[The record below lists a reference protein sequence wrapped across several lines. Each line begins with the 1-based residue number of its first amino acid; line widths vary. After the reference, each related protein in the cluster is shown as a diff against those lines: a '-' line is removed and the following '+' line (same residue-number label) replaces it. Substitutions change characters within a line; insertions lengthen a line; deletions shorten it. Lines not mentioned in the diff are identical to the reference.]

1 MSAVQPTG
9 MAGTRTSLWL
19 LALAVVTIVVL
30 LGLTRVADPF
40 HGDHALFLRY
50 AEAIDRG
57 DVLYLDIWDNKQP
70 GIFWFYLAGG
80 RLFGF
85 SEVGVRLFE
94 LAYQTAFA
102 LVLVVALRGWLRTW
116 WLAVLAPIATI
127 GAYYAMTG
135 PRHLTQPEAI
145 VAFPLFLALWLAGAP
160 RASIRG
166 RRLAWFGAG
175 VCAAL
180 VIAIK
185 LVFAPII
192 AIGWLAALWTAESDG
207 PGRGSLLDRVLP
219 AVAGLAVVVGG
230 IVGLSAAQGS
240 LPEFA
245 WTSLAY
251 PVVASA
257 EVPIAALSRLAGSV
271 AWYAVAGAPWL
282 LLALA
287 AGVRWRGRRQEW
299 LAVQML
305 VWVVVGAAVVLV
317 QKFSWWE
324 YHFVLFM
331 VPVGLLAVRGAD
343 GVIAAVRPSA
353 RGLVSVVLVLVLF
366 ATPVAVTVG
375 RVWRADFEPVGIL
388 PSLGDEAAVLDYQ
401 RRRSPT
407 YESIWQSTA
416 FLRSP
421 DAIPGPI
428 YVVGDPLY
436 LQASG
441 REQAIPTHGWSWE
454 MLLQSQWDALAKDL
468 SDGAPAYV
476 FLDDDMAPMVA
487 DRSPATM
494 DWLARDYERL
504 SADPDGVWFE
514 RRAP

>member
-1 MSAVQPTG
+1 MTAVQPTG
-9 MAGTRTSLWL
+9 VAGPRASLWL
-19 LALAVVTIVVL
+19 LALAVVVVVVL

-50 AEAIDRG
+50 ATAIDRG
-57 DVLYLDIWDNKQP
+57 DVLYVDVWDNKQP
-70 GIFWFYLAGG
+70 GIFWFYLVGG
-80 RLFGF
+80 RLFGY

-94 LAYQTAFA
+94 LAYQAAFA
-102 LVLVVALRGWLRTW
+102 VVLVVALRGWLRAW

-145 VAFPLFLALWLAGAP
+145 VAFPLFLALWLAAAP
-160 RASIRG
+160 RATVRG

-185 LVFAPII
+185 LVFAPIV
-192 AIGWLAALWTAESDG
+192 AIGWLAALWTAESDDAA
-207 PGRGSLLDRVLP
+207 RRSMLDRVLP
-219 AVAGLAVVVGG
+219 SVAGLALVVGVV
-230 IVGLSAAQGS
+230 VGLSAVQGA
-240 LPEFA
+240 LPAFT
-245 WTSLAY
+245 WTSLVY
-251 PVVASA
+251 PAIASA
-257 EVPIAALSRLAGSV
+257 EVPLAAFSRLAGSL
-271 AWYAVAGAPWL
+271 AWYALAGAPWL
-282 LLALA
+282 VLALA

-305 VWVVVGAAVVLV
+305 VWLVVGAAVILV

-343 GVIAAVRPSA
+343 GLIAAVRPSA

-366 ATPVAVTVG
+366 ATPVAVTVA
-375 RVWRADFEPVGIL
+375 RVWRAGFEPVGIL
-388 PSLGDEAAVLDYQ
+388 GSLGDEATVREYQ

-416 FLRSP
+416 FLRGS
-421 DAIPGPI
+421 DALPGPI

-454 MLLQSQWDALAKDL
+454 MLLQSQWDALATEL
-468 SDGAPAYV
+468 SDAAPAYV
-476 FLDDDMAPMVA
+476 FLDDDLAAMVA
-487 DRSPATM
+487 DRSPATLV
-494 DWLARDYERL
+494 WLARDYQRL
-504 SADPDGVWFE
+504 TADPDGVWFE

>member
-1 MSAVQPTG
+1 VTAVRPTVV
-9 MAGTRTSLWL
+9 AGGRTSPWL
-19 LALAVVTIVVL
+19 LALGVVASVVL

-50 AEAIDRG
+50 ATAIDRG
-57 DVLYLDIWDNKQP
+57 DVLYVDVWDNKQP
-70 GIFWFYLAGG
+70 GIFWFYLVGG
-80 RLFGF
+80 RLFGY

-94 LAYQTAFA
+94 LAYQAAFA
-102 LVLVVALRGWLRTW
+102 VVLVVALRGWLRAW

-145 VAFPLFLALWLAGAP
+145 VAFPLFLALWLSAAP
-160 RASIRG
+160 RATVRG

-185 LVFAPII
+185 LVFAPIV
-192 AIGWLAALWTAESDG
+192 AIGWLAALWTAESDDAA
-207 PGRGSLLDRVLP
+207 RRSMLDRVLP
-219 AVAGLAVVVGG
+219 SVAGLALVVGVV
-230 IVGLSAAQGS
+230 VGLSAVQGA
-240 LPEFA
+240 LPAFT
-245 WTSLAY
+245 WTSLVY
-251 PVVASA
+251 PAIASA
-257 EVPIAALSRLAGSV
+257 EVPLAAFSRLAGSL
-271 AWYAVAGAPWL
+271 AWYALAGAPWL
-282 LLALA
+282 VLALA

-305 VWVVVGAAVVLV
+305 VWLVVGAAVILV

-343 GVIAAVRPSA
+343 GLIAAVRPSA

-366 ATPVAVTVG
+366 ATPVAVTVA
-375 RVWRADFEPVGIL
+375 RVWRAGFEPVGIL
-388 PSLGDEAAVLDYQ
+388 GSLGDEATVREYQ

-416 FLRSP
+416 FLRGS
-421 DAIPGPI
+421 DALPGPI

-454 MLLQSQWDALAKDL
+454 MLLQSQWDALATEL
-468 SDGAPAYV
+468 SDAAPAYV
-476 FLDDDMAPMVA
+476 FLDDDLAAMVA
-487 DRSPATM
+487 DRSPATLV
-494 DWLARDYERL
+494 WLARDYQRL
-504 SADPDGVWFE
+504 TADPDGVWFE

>member
-1 MSAVQPTG
+1 V
-9 MAGTRTSLWL
+9 
-19 LALAVVTIVVL
+19 
-30 LGLTRVADPF
+30 
-40 HGDHALFLRY
+40 
-50 AEAIDRG
+50 
-57 DVLYLDIWDNKQP
+57 DVWDNKQP
-70 GIFWFYLAGG
+70 GIFWFYLVGG
-80 RLFGF
+80 RLFGY

-94 LAYQTAFA
+94 LAYQAAFA
-102 LVLVVALRGWLRTW
+102 VVLVVALRGWLRAW

-145 VAFPLFLALWLAGAP
+145 VAFPLFLALWLAAAP
-160 RASIRG
+160 RATVRG

-185 LVFAPII
+185 LVFAPIV
-192 AIGWLAALWTAESDG
+192 AIGWLAALWTAESDDAA
-207 PGRGSLLDRVLP
+207 RRSMLDRVLP
-219 AVAGLAVVVGG
+219 SVAGLALVVGVV
-230 IVGLSAAQGS
+230 VGLSAVQGA
-240 LPEFA
+240 LPAFT
-245 WTSLAY
+245 WTSLVY
-251 PVVASA
+251 PAIASA
-257 EVPIAALSRLAGSV
+257 EVPLAAFSRLAGSL
-271 AWYAVAGAPWL
+271 AWYALAGAPWL
-282 LLALA
+282 VLALA

-305 VWVVVGAAVVLV
+305 VWLVVGAAVILV

-343 GVIAAVRPSA
+343 GLIAAVRPSA

-366 ATPVAVTVG
+366 ATPVAVTVA
-375 RVWRADFEPVGIL
+375 RVWRAGFEPVGIL
-388 PSLGDEAAVLDYQ
+388 GSLGDEATVREYQ

-416 FLRSP
+416 FLRGS
-421 DAIPGPI
+421 DALPGPI

-454 MLLQSQWDALAKDL
+454 MLLQSQWDALATEL
-468 SDGAPAYV
+468 SDAAPAYV
-476 FLDDDMAPMVA
+476 FLDDDLAAMVA
-487 DRSPATM
+487 DRSPATLV
-494 DWLARDYERL
+494 WLARDYQRL
-504 SADPDGVWFE
+504 TADPDGVWFE

>member
-1 MSAVQPTG
+1 MTAVRPTVV
-9 MAGTRTSLWL
+9 AGGRTSLWL
-19 LALAVVTIVVL
+19 LALGVVASVVL

-50 AEAIDRG
+50 ATAIDRG
-57 DVLYLDIWDNKQP
+57 DVLYVDVWDNKQP
-70 GIFWFYLAGG
+70 GIFWFYLVGG

-85 SEVGVRLFE
+85 SEVGVRLLE
-94 LAYQTAFA
+94 LAYQAVFA
-102 LVLVVALRGWLRTW
+102 VVLVVALRGWLRAW

-135 PRHLTQPEAI
+135 PRHITQPEAI
-145 VAFPLFLALWLAGAP
+145 VAFPLFLALWLAAAP
-160 RASIRG
+160 RDSVRG

-175 VCAAL
+175 ICAAL

-185 LVFAPII
+185 LVFAPIV
-192 AIGWLAALWTAESDG
+192 AVGWLAALWTARSDDTARH
-207 PGRGSLLDRVLP
+207 PWRDQVVP
-219 AVAGLAVVVGG
+219 AVAGLALVVGG
-230 IVGLSAAQGS
+230 IVALAAAQGA
-240 LPEFA
+240 LPAFT
-245 WTSLAY
+245 WTSLVY
-251 PVVASA
+251 PAVASV

-271 AWYAVAGAPWL
+271 AWYALAGAPWL
-282 LLALA
+282 VLALA
-287 AGVRWRGRRQEW
+287 AGVRWRGRRQES
-299 LAVQML
+299 LAIQML
-305 VWVVVGAAVVLV
+305 VWVVVGAVVVLV

-343 GVIAAVRPSA
+343 GLIAAVRPSA
-353 RGLVSVVLVLVLF
+353 RRLVSVLVALVLF

-375 RVWRADFEPVGIL
+375 RLWRADFEPVGIL
-388 PSLGDEAAVLDYQ
+388 RSLGDEAAVLDYQ
-401 RRRSPT
+401 QRRSPT
-407 YESIWQSTA
+407 YASIWQSTA
-416 FLRSP
+416 FLRRP
-421 DAIPGPI
+421 DALAGSI

-454 MLLQSQWDALAKDL
+454 MLLQSQWDALAAEL
-468 SDGAPAYV
+468 SDAAPAYV

-487 DRSPATM
+487 DRSPATIE
-494 DWLARDYERL
+494 WLARDYERS

-514 RRAP
+514 WQAP